1 MIKIATIFF
10 TTISMF
16 ACSVVKNNDK
26 YGIQYFIKNIYN
38 DSDFVKSGSILPEPF
53 QVKTNNLPSVITLK
67 IVDPHFS
74 NAAHAQ
80 IVPYLP
86 TRLRFVKMEDLTEDL
101 KKLEAEKIIVFESSK
116 PFNNNDL
123 NNMGFLT
130 IFQLYIDSTR
140 TKVYIHYSS
149 KNAKKEGY
157 FRCSSE
163 IHLIKS
169 KWKEIKS
176 EVLDM
181 N

>member
-1 MIKIATIFF
+1 MFRLAPLILLIILQYSF
-10 TTISMF
+10 ISH
-16 ACSVVKNNDK
+16 KEKDQ
-26 YGIQYFIKNIYN
+26 YGIQFFIKNIYN

-67 IVDPHFS
+67 IVDPHYS
-74 NAAHAQ
+74 NALHAQ

-86 TRLRFVKMEDLTEDL
+86 TRLSSVKMEDLNEDL

-116 PFNNNDL
+116 PFNNNEL

-140 TKVYIHYSS
+140 TKVYIHYS
-149 KNAKKEGY
+149 KINAKKEGY